1 MYAIIFKPSITN
13 QEQIELEKQKL
24 KAEFEEKMQSLKEQY
39 EEEKMSKEA
48 LMKKMESIRLQYDN
62 QINSLDGKPT
72 STVTTP
78 SSKPKSARP
87 GTRKMSS
94 NRKHLQVE
102 NNGAE
107 MGLASE
113 NSDQWDPNDPEQR
126 LMRLQQMVVGG
137 ELANDEELKKKRIKK
152 KKYAEDRKKLA
163 DALKKDNDDD
173 FMLRVY
179 DNVQEEVQYK
189 SRFYIFF
196 SIINILF
203 YNLIIN
209 NRINIK
215 D

>member
-1 MYAIIFKPSITN
+1 MYAITFKPSITN

-62 QINSLDGKPT
+62 QLNSLDGKPI
-72 STVTTP
+72 STATTP

-102 NNGAE
+102 NNGGE
-107 MGLASE
+107 MALASE

-189 SRFYIFF
+189 SRFYIIFY
-196 SIINILF
+196 ITNILF
-203 YNLIIN
+203 YTLIIKN
-209 NRINIK
+209 HIK

>member
-1 MYAIIFKPSITN
+1 MVIFKPSITN

-72 STVTTP
+72 STATTP

-189 SRFYIFF
+189 SRFYIIF
-196 SIINILF
+196 SILNILF
-203 YNLIIN
+203 YNLIMKK
-209 NRINIK
+209 NRIN
-215 D
+215 

>member
-1 MYAIIFKPSITN
+1 MYAITFKPSITN
-13 QEQIELEKQKL
+13 QEQIEVEKQKL

-72 STVTTP
+72 STATTP

-189 SRFYIFF
+189 SRFYIISFF
-196 SIINILF
+196 SIIKIL
-203 YNLIIN
+203 
-209 NRINIK
+209 
-215 D
+215 

>member
-1 MYAIIFKPSITN
+1 MYAITFKPSITN

-72 STVTTP
+72 STATTP

-189 SRFYIFF
+189 SRFYIISFF
-196 SIINILF
+196 F
-203 YNLIIN
+203 YN
-209 NRINIK
+209 
-215 D
+215 

>member
-48 LMKKMESIRLQYDN
+48 LMKKMESIRLHYDN

-189 SRFYIFF
+189 SRFYIIF

-203 YNLIIN
+203 YTLIIKN
-209 NRINIK
+209 HIK